1 MFSQSAAIG
10 EGRLPDEGPVDGRPR
25 LRALA
30 VIANWASL
38 RDARHAEELL
48 VIARRSGA

>member
-10 EGRLPDEGPVDGRPR
+10 EGRRPDEGPVDGAQR

-30 VIANWASL
+30 AIANLVSL
-38 RDARHAEELL
+38 RRPRHAEELL
-48 VIARRSGA
+48 MIARRSSS